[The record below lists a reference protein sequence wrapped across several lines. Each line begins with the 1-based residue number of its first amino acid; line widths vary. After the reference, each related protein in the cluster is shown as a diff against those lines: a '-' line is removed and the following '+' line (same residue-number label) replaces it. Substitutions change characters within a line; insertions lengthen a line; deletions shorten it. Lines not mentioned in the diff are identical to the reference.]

1 MPRVLEEVAGNWKVS
16 GILTYVSGTSL
27 AVTCSQNLFGTG
39 QNQRCNFAV
48 GVSTG
53 QIPLINPA
61 WTWSHDNIGTTTQGC
76 IPYLNLAAFVLPAN
90 MTYGNTPRQMS
101 YLRTPWTVNEDL
113 AILKNFRLT
122 EKSTLE
128 IRASSSNALNRV
140 LFGGPTTAL
149 NSTDFGRITG
159 QGNSPRNV
167 QLGARFAF

>member
-1 MPRVLEEVAGNWKVS
+1 MPRVLEAVTGNWKVS
-16 GILTYVSGTSL
+16 GILTYVSGTPL
-27 AVTCSQNLFGTG
+27 AVTCSQNLFGAG
-39 QNQRCNFAV
+39 QNQCCNFAV

-61 WTWSHDNIGTTTQGC
+61 WTWSHDNIGTRAQGR
-76 IPYLNLAAFVLPAN
+76 IPYLNPAAFVLPAN
-90 MTYGNTPRQMS
+90 MTYGNTPR
-101 YLRTPWTVNEDL
+101 VNEDL
-113 AILKNFRLT
+113 AILKNFSLT

-128 IRASSSNALNRV
+128 IRASASNALNRV